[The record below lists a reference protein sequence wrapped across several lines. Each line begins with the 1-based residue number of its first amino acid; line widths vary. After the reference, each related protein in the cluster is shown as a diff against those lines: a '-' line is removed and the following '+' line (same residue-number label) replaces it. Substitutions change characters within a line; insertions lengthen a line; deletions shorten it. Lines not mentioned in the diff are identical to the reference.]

1 LCQFLNIIIRH
12 LDNDREVYSSCRLL
26 VFYQARVKREE
37 TSMPKPPPTNPLIP
51 NRLLAQ
57 LPAQDYERLAPHLK
71 PVILK
76 NKQVLYDVGQPIN
89 YVYFPIKAMISVVV
103 LMENG
108 MPAEAGLIGHEGMT
122 GIAAILGQR
131 TASQRNIVQS
141 PDGALRLETKRL
153 KDECDRGGALQG
165 LLLGYLHSFL
175 LQVSQTAGC
184 NGRHRLEERLA
195 RWLLMV
201 EDRVQS
207 SEFFLTQE
215 FISQMLGVYRPGVSI
230 AAHTLHQAGLIDY
243 QRGKIKVLNRQGL
256 EDSACEC
263 YQAVRLNGRPT

>member
-1 LCQFLNIIIRH
+1 MHKFFCASSLNIIIRH
-12 LDNDREVYSSCRLL
+12 LEKDSEVFSSCRLL
-26 VFYQARVKREE
+26 VFNHARLKRGEI
-37 TSMPKPPPTNPLIP
+37 SMAKPPPSNALFR

-57 LPAQDYERLAPHLK
+57 LPPQEYERLEPHLK
-71 PVILK
+71 PVTLK
-76 NKQVLYDVGQPIN
+76 NKQILYDVDQPIN
-89 YVYFPIKAMISVVV
+89 YVYFPLRAMISVVV

-108 MPAEAGLIGHEGMT
+108 IPAEAGLIGHEGMA

-141 PDGALRLETKRL
+141 PNGALRLETQRL
-153 KDECDRGGALQG
+153 KEECDRGGALQG
-165 LLLGYLHSFL
+165 LLFNYLHSFL

-184 NGRHRLEERLA
+184 NGRHRLETRLA

-215 FISQMLGVYRPGVSI
+215 FIS
-230 AAHTLHQAGLIDY
+230 
-243 QRGKIKVLNRQGL
+243 
-256 EDSACEC
+256 
-263 YQAVRLNGRPT
+263 